1 MAPSG
6 MGIYSL
12 GETFLKGTKFLCPI
26 SLGPELQ
33 HSQYESI
40 RKMSSAEIVRAPQAV
55 DQHASKAGLRTVAT
69 IEALKGIIVLL
80 LGVALL
86 GLLHKDA
93 EDIAERFLEHLHI
106 NPDRRLAQALLNS
119 ASRVTDA
126 RLWATAAAAVIYAA
140 VRFTESWGLWNRR
153 VWAEW
158 FALLSGALYLPWEV
172 LKVAERPNWEHL
184 GILAANLCI
193 LLYMIEIRIRACRTV
208 IGCGN
213 SEALR

>member
-1 MAPSG
+1 
-6 MGIYSL
+6 
-12 GETFLKGTKFLCPI
+12 
-26 SLGPELQ
+26 
-33 HSQYESI
+33 
-40 RKMSSAEIVRAPQAV
+40 MSSAETIRSPQAV
-55 DQHASKAGLRTVAT
+55 DQQASKAGLRTVAT

-80 LGVALL
+80 LGLALL

-106 NPDRRLAQALLNS
+106 NPDRRLAQALLHS

-126 RLWATAAAAVIYAA
+126 RLWTIAAAAVIYSA
-140 VRFTESWGLWNRR
+140 VRFTEAWGLWNRR

-184 GILAANLCI
+184 GILAANACI
-193 LLYMIEIRIRACRTV
+193 LLYMLGIRIRACRTV
-208 IGCGN
+208 VGCG
-213 SEALR
+213 SSGSA

>member
-1 MAPSG
+1 
-6 MGIYSL
+6 
-12 GETFLKGTKFLCPI
+12 
-26 SLGPELQ
+26 
-33 HSQYESI
+33 
-40 RKMSSAEIVRAPQAV
+40 MSSAEIVRAPQAV
-55 DQHASKAGLRTVAT
+55 DQQASKTGLRTVAT
-69 IEALKGIIVLL
+69 VEALKGIIVLL

-106 NPDRRLAQALLNS
+106 NPDRRLAQALLHS

-126 RLWATAAAAVIYAA
+126 RLWAIAAAAIIYAA
-140 VRFTESWGLWNRR
+140 VRFTEAWGLWNRR

-158 FALLSGALYLPWEV
+158 FALLSGALYLPWEL

-184 GILAANLCI
+184 GILAANVCI

-208 IGCGN
+208 LECGS
-213 SEALR
+213 SETV